1 MTQPQT
7 LSVEYEELMAR
18 ADELEVPIP
27 GLPTENPQ
35 APCVLPMVITAA
47 AQLALSADNMRI
59 YLETGERE
67 WDALAESLRNAAKA
81 YEEVD
86 TGAAAAVDNGDASV
100 SAATTSTQMKS
111 IAPPPLTDTQI
122 AAADEPAPYRDV
134 KEAAQEISEPD
145 QGVAFTSFAEA
156 WTAYQRTLLEAA
168 YRFRPFESWEGD
180 ARYAVE
186 ANFDQQR
193 AWLYQMADLCGL
205 MATQARGVV
214 STQSWALPEH
224 PTVQQVEDLDYLWYQ
239 WQTSY
244 PWKMQWSDLK
254 PVLEEEYAALQEKSE
269 QVLAEYEQRAALP
282 LPPISPPRAPAACA
296 VVPPIDPGA
305 YDVGPGTETP
315 YPESAN
321 GQLPTGENRPEL
333 GAMPSADTAA
343 TPTGATPGGAVA
355 AVPDPSKPAG
365 MKPASSGGAGMPP
378 LRSVPSMP
386 LQAPAE
392 GGGGLRPAPAALT
405 PTALGRGMPGG
416 GGAMGAGGMGVPP
429 MGAHGGHGQ
438 QTGKGKRRLAD
449 ASIYCENRAWTEAIL
464 GRRRPKDAADH

>member
-18 ADELEVPIP
+18 ADELEAPIP

-47 AQLALSADNMRI
+47 DQLALSADNMRI
-59 YLETGERE
+59 YLEAGERE
-67 WDALAESLRNAAKA
+67 WEALAESLRNAAKA

-86 TGAAAAVDNGDASV
+86 TGAAAALDSGDESV
-100 SAATTSTQMKS
+100 SGAATGTQMKS

-122 AAADEPAPYRDV
+122 AAAGEAAPFRDV
-134 KEAAQEISEPD
+134 KEAAQDISEPD
-145 QGVAFTSFAEA
+145 QGVAFTAFADA
-156 WTAYQRTLLEAA
+156 WTGYQRALLEAA

-205 MATQARGVV
+205 MATQARGIV
-214 STQSWALPEH
+214 STQDWALPEH

-239 WQTSY
+239 WQTTY

-254 PVLEEEYAALQEKSE
+254 PVLEEEYVALQEKSE

-282 LPPISPPRAPAACA
+282 LPPISPPLAPAAGA

-305 YDVGPGTETP
+305 YDFGPGAETP
-315 YPESAN
+315 YPESPYGDLPQAE
-321 GQLPTGENRPEL
+321 QLPEL
-333 GAMPSADTAA
+333 GGMPSAATAA
-343 TPTGATPGGAVA
+343 PPTDATLGSAAA
-355 AVPDPSKPAG
+355 AVPDSTKPAG
-365 MKPASSGGAGMPP
+365 MKPASSGGTGIPP

-392 GGGGLRPAPAALT
+392 GGGGLRPAPAALP
-405 PTALGRGMPGG
+405 PTAMGRGVPGAA
-416 GGAMGAGGMGVPP
+416 GAMGAGGMGVPP
-429 MGAHGGHGQ
+429 VGAQGGHGQ
-438 QTGKGKRRLAD
+438 QPGKGKRRQAD
-449 ASIYCENRAWTEAIL
+449 ASIYSENRAWTEAII